1 MKQSV
6 TNWGAGASPFEYN
19 RTPQQ
24 DPRLLADAVLTMTTW
39 ASVRRYVK
47 NGKGVADLVGANE
60 KVSKEDEWC
69 IAGGGSG

>member
-1 MKQSV
+1 
-6 TNWGAGASPFEYN
+6 
-19 RTPQQ
+19 
-24 DPRLLADAVLTMTTW
+24 MTTW

-47 NGKGVADLVGANE
+47 SGKGVADLVGANE